1 MELKRDSTKN
11 IRCVNWQGIIIVAL
25 MAFYTA
31 NFGYRVISYSFPDYA
46 QDYLA
51 FWSVGKIADM
61 SGYSHV
67 YDLDY
72 LRAVE
77 SEELIKLGL
86 NEVKEDPQFLTIPAP
101 YLAIFIVPFQFLSR
115 NEIQTSAEIWL
126 IINFMI
132 MIAYL
137 FFFHRDT
144 PFRDGVK
151 ARGYSLILLLLF
163 SYPVFD
169 NFLEGQVNVFLM
181 ICVGEFI
188 RNAVKGRSLP
198 AGVWLGGLL
207 LKPQLLILVIPVIL
221 LLKNWKVFSGF
232 LASSAIVALGSWL
245 LSGTQGLVQ
254 LFNLLTKY
262 SAGMATNSPQYMI
275 NWRMVGILIN
285 DWSSSSIGWVITGLG
300 MVATILA
307 VVFLA
312 RNKTKYG
319 DANWQMFILGVFSAT
334 LAFTWHAHNH
344 MAMVLIPVLLMNV
357 ISGNLPQRILI
368 IWNLLPPLAWLTAGL
383 AMVVLQEYTHLAAID
398 LVGLAIPVSGF
409 VTNLVILATVI
420 RRNVSGQDRKD
431 SFDTEQM
438 GKKDF

>member
-11 IRCVNWQGIIIVAL
+11 IRSVNWQGIIIVAL

-31 NFGYRVISYSFPDYA
+31 NFGYRVISYSFPDYG

-51 FWSVGKIADM
+51 FWSAGKIADQA
-61 SGYSHV
+61 GYSKI
-67 YDLDY
+67 YDPQVM
-72 LRAVE
+72 RSVE
-77 SEELIKLGL
+77 AGEMVKLGMIENTDAPSFSYL
-86 NEVKEDPQFLTIPAP
+86 PTP
-101 YLAIFIVPFQFLSR
+101 YLSIFLVPFQILSHFK
-115 NEIQTSAEIWL
+115 IGTSLVIWL
-126 IINFMI
+126 IINGLLL
-132 MIAYL
+132 AGYL
-137 FFFHRDT
+137 IFFSRMTRGYGQNRTIKIT
-144 PFRDGVK
+144 PF
-151 ARGYSLILLLLF
+151 LLVMF

-169 NFLEGQVNVFLM
+169 NFIEGQLNVFLM
-181 ICVGEFI
+181 ICVGEFV
-188 RNAVKGRSLP
+188 RYACKGNPLIS
-198 AGVWLGGLL
+198 GMFLGGLL
-207 LKPQLLILVIPVIL
+207 LKPQLLVIIIPLLLFMGYWKSIKGFLSTAIPILV
-221 LLKNWKVFSGF
+221 
-232 LASSAIVALGSWL
+232 SSWW
-245 LSGTQGLVQ
+245 LSGTDGMRQ
-254 LFNLLTKY
+254 LWSLLTGFTEIK
-262 SAGMATNSPQYMI
+262 AAVSPQYMI

-383 AMVVLQEYTHLAAID
+383 AMVILQEYTHLAAID

-409 VTNLVILATVI
+409 VTNLVILVTVI
-420 RRNVSGQDRKD
+420 RRYVSDQDKKD

>member
-1 MELKRDSTKN
+1 
-11 IRCVNWQGIIIVAL
+11 
-25 MAFYTA
+25 
-31 NFGYRVISYSFPDYA
+31 
-46 QDYLA
+46 
-51 FWSVGKIADM
+51 
-61 SGYSHV
+61 
-67 YDLDY
+67 
-72 LRAVE
+72 
-77 SEELIKLGL
+77 
-86 NEVKEDPQFLTIPAP
+86 
-101 YLAIFIVPFQFLSR
+101 
-115 NEIQTSAEIWL
+115 
-126 IINFMI
+126 
-132 MIAYL
+132 
-137 FFFHRDT
+137 
-144 PFRDGVK
+144 
-151 ARGYSLILLLLF
+151 
-163 SYPVFD
+163 
-169 NFLEGQVNVFLM
+169 
-181 ICVGEFI
+181 
-188 RNAVKGRSLP
+188 
-198 AGVWLGGLL
+198 
-207 LKPQLLILVIPVIL
+207 
-221 LLKNWKVFSGF
+221 
-232 LASSAIVALGSWL
+232 
-245 LSGTQGLVQ
+245 VQ

-383 AMVVLQEYTHLAAID
+383 AMVILQEYTHLAAID

-409 VTNLVILATVI
+409 VTNLVILVTVI
-420 RRNVSGQDRKD
+420 RRYVSDQDKKD

-438 GKKDF
+438 GKEDF